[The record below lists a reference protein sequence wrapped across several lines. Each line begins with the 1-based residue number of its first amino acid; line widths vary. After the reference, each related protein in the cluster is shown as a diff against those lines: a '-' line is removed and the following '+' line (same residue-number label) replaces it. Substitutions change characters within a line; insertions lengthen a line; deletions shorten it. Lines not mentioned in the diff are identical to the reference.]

1 MIGEKDMLLDVMTN
15 NMMQVYVTLIVEMD
29 TPELVLYVGKIALQ
43 DFQIQELI
51 VWNHHLMVE
60 ELVIPLR
67 VSVFH
72 IFLLKVVKNGVYYGI
87 QNAEQT
93 FTM

>member
-1 MIGEKDMLLDVMTN
+1 M
-15 NMMQVYVTLIVEMD
+15 
-29 TPELVLYVGKIALQ
+29 A
-43 DFQIQELI
+43 
-51 VWNHHLMVE
+51 E

-93 FTM
+93 FTMWLAVYVLLIAKMV